1 MPLTLPSN
9 WGQYIGVGSPLD
21 ARDTTF
27 TTPEG
32 WDQSLA
38 WVRQYDPNASI
49 EGTTMPT
56 GEGGQYLKFDQSKLP
71 MNAMGGQGIEGILNL
86 QGLQNTGPY
95 RGPRTQDVNFGDVGS
110 TRFMNTLGGNE
121 RGLADILGPLVVGG
135 FAGLGAGGFNLLGNV
150 ISKLPNLQ
158 NMFSNAFNPQ
168 QQIPQEQLVLMR
180 LMQQQQQ
187 QQGGGYG

>member
-1 MPLTLPSN
+1 MPLSLPSN
-9 WGQYIGVGSPLD
+9 WGQYIGVGSSLD
-21 ARDTTF
+21 ARDPAF
-27 TTPEG
+27 TTQEG

-38 WVRQYDPNASI
+38 WARQYDPTASI
-49 EGTTMPT
+49 QVANTPGGDP
-56 GEGGQYLKFDQSKLP
+56 GQYIQFDQSKMP

-95 RGPRTQDVNFGDVGS
+95 RGPRTQDTNYGDVGS

-135 FAGLGAGGFNLLGNV
+135 AMGLGAGGFDLLGSIV
-150 ISKLPNLQ
+150 QKLPNLQ

-168 QQIPQEQLVLMR
+168 QQIPPEQLMLMR
-180 LMQQQQQ
+180 LMQQQQ
-187 QQGGGYG
+187 GGGYG